1 MQLKDSKDH
10 IQSDSAFTHR
20 GQYNYNEIYFSVTI
34 LSCLR
39 AQSLNLSMGALVLPD
54 VNF

>member
-20 GQYNYNEIYFSVTI
+20 GQYNYNESHFSVTI
-34 LSCLR
+34 LSCLLIPKMR
-39 AQSLNLSMGALVLPD
+39 ITDEPVTR
-54 VNF
+54 